1 MSHGMRPVRGGVLGL
16 ARARVVVGACL
27 VFLSASLLVLDVGYI
42 ATNSASRNGDLST
55 EGITL
60 DAISL
65 RATTGRPLR
74 VGIAQDI
81 VPTWSAQPAADGA
94 HASQPARQAYG
105 RERAKR
111 SAAGRDSQTLQRT
124 TSEEDTATSK
134 HLRAV
139 HQVPNVDKGATAVA
153 TTRRTHARVALQP
166 FSTYGRTQPP
176 TSTTVG
182 AAAATTSNTSAHDA
196 AVASKVQRWRKRNAF
211 FLQYGAL
218 TSVIR
223 NKCLDSGGGVWPNR
237 LLKMMTC
244 QDSVGP
250 NQRFEMIG
258 GALVQP
264 KGPGSAHHHLTCIA
278 VSEVSEISAHRLSS
292 NSSSSD
298 SGAVLAVTQPCFEDA
313 HGRPLP
319 RQRWSFEPVP
329 SLQKQYGFVR
339 SGAASG
345 GCLTKPPVGRG
356 TNKNAPVVVQPCSG
370 WCNQT
375 WSLGAAVTVARP
387 ATWRPRV
394 NGGRGAGRVLCWI
407 LTYPAASDTK
417 AVAVNRTWGSKCDY
431 LLFMTSGEHVDGLN
445 TVRLALVLMVLI

>member
-1 MSHGMRPVRGGVLGL
+1 L

-42 ATNSASRNGDLST
+42 ATNGASRNGDRGAT
-55 EGITL
+55 QGVTL
-60 DAISL
+60 DAIS
-65 RATTGRPLR
+65 LR

-81 VPTWSAQPAADGA
+81 VPTWSAQLAADGA
-94 HASQPARQAYG
+94 HASQPAQQAYG

-111 SAAGRDSQTLQRT
+111 SAAGRDTQTLQRT

-134 HLRAV
+134 HSHAV

-166 FSTYGRTQPP
+166 LSTHGRTRPP
-176 TSTTVG
+176 KSTTVG

-244 QDSVGP
+244 HDSVGP

-264 KGPGSAHHHLTCIA
+264 KGPGYAHHHLTCIA
-278 VSEVSEISAHRLSS
+278 VSEISAHRLSS

-313 HGRPLP
+313 HGQPLP

-356 TNKNAPVVVQPCSG
+356 TDKDAPVVVQPCNG

-431 LLFMTSGEHVDGLN
+431 LLFMSSGEHVDGLN
-445 TVRLALVLMVLI
+445 TVRLALVLMKLI